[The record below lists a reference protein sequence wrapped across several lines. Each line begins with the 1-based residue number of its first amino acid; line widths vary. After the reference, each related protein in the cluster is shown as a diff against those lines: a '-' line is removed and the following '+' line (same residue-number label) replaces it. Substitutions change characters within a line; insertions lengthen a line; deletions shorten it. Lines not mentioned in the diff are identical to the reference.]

1 VKIDYVQLCDPGT
14 LHGVAQIAG
23 PALLAL
29 AVHVGAARLIDNA
42 ILNPSA

>member
-1 VKIDYVQLCDPGT
+1 MQLSDPAT
-14 LHGVAQIAG
+14 LEEVTQIAG

-29 AVHVGAARLIDNA
+29 AVHVGSARLIDNA